1 MSMNFKYNFILKRG
15 EIKKIELPNLKYSGL
30 LLRKFSIISDQK
42 AFDIKL
48 NGKETIFSYGEAVF
62 YHNNCFDL
70 SDQIAQII
78 DSDTLTMTIKN
89 LCTGKDNNTV
99 NLAVTLNYLR
109 TEGNIIYNNT
119 YTNLNPEGLANILED
134 IRKAGKHISKII
146 FTSPNKLSSME
157 LKPQFEADPKWLDPH
172 KILVNGLNQIVLDL
186 SKDEYDP
193 DMMNQLKYYTLSFSD
208 NIDKLGVIVYGYV
221 N

>member
-62 YHNNCFDL
+62 YHNSCFDL

-146 FTSPNKLSSME
+146 FTSSNKLSSLE

-172 KILVNGLNQIVLDL
+172 KILVNGLNQIILDL

>member
-1 MSMNFKYNFILKRG
+1 MGMNFKYNLILKRG
-15 EIKKIELPNLKYSGL
+15 ETKKMELPNLKYSGL
-30 LLRKFSIISDQK
+30 LLRKFSISSDQK

-48 NGKETIFSYGEAVF
+48 VGKETIFSYGEAVF
-62 YHNNCFDL
+62 YHNSSFDL

-78 DSDTLTMTIKN
+78 DSDTLSMTIKN

-99 NLAVTLNYLR
+99 NLGVTLNYTR

-119 YTNLNPEGLANILED
+119 YTNLNPDGLANILED
-134 IRKAGKHISKII
+134 IRKAGKHITKII
-146 FTSPNKLSSME
+146 FTSPNKLSLME

-172 KILVNGLNQIVLDL
+172 KIMVNQQNQIVIDL
-186 SKDEYDP
+186 SQDEYDP
-193 DMMNQLKYYTLSFSD
+193 DMIHQLKYYTLSFSD
-208 NIDKLGVIVYGYV
+208 NLEKLGVIVYGYV